1 MKKLFVLFA
10 IFLTSLGAHA
20 TAADDYF
27 AAVQQDD
34 ESTVVALTLRG
45 FDLNTL
51 NAKGDSALLIAL
63 KLGSTKVADFL
74 LKQNAVKVEARNRQ
88 GESPLMMAALKARL
102 PQAKR
107 LIQREAEVN
116 KPGWTPLHY
125 AASNPEPVSAE
136 MVSLLL
142 ENHAYIDAASPNKTT
157 PLMMAAH
164 YGHDSVVKL
173 LLEEGAD
180 PMLRNDQG
188 LSAIDFAHRAK
199 RTEAAAMI
207 AAQIRSKQPGGRW

>member
-1 MKKLFVLFA
+1 MKKLFALFV
-10 IFLTSLGAHA
+10 IFLSSIAVHA
-20 TAADDYF
+20 APVDDYF

-34 ESTVVALTLRG
+34 ESAVVALALRG

-63 KLGSTKVADFL
+63 KLGSVKVADFL
-74 LKQNAVKVEARNRQ
+74 LNQNSVKVEARNRQ

-102 PQAKR
+102 PQARR

-125 AASNPEPVSAE
+125 AASNPEPVSAD
-136 MVSLLL
+136 MVNLLL
-142 ENHAYIDAASPNKTT
+142 EHHAYIDAASPNKTT

-180 PMLRNDQG
+180 PLLRNEQG

-199 RTEAAAMI
+199 RAEAAALI

>member
-1 MKKLFVLFA
+1 MKNLIVSFA

-20 TAADDYF
+20 AAQDDYF

-34 ESTVVALTLRG
+34 ESAVVALALRG
-45 FDLNTL
+45 FDLNTP

-74 LKQNAVKVEARNRQ
+74 LKQNVVKVEARNRQ

-136 MVSLLL
+136 MVALLL

-180 PMLRNDQG
+180 PMLRNEQG

>member
-10 IFLTSLGAHA
+10 IFIASI
-20 TAADDYF
+20 TAYAGPVDDYF

-34 ESTVVALTLRG
+34 ESVVVALALRS

-51 NAKGDSALLIAL
+51 NAKGDSALLVAL
-63 KLGSTKVADFL
+63 KLGSVKVADFL
-74 LKQNAVKVEARNRQ
+74 LSQNSVKVEARNRQ

-102 PQAKR
+102 PQAIR
-107 LIQREAEVN
+107 LIQRGAEVN

-125 AASNPEPVSAE
+125 AASNPEPASAD

-180 PMLRNDQG
+180 PLLRNQQG

-199 RTEAAAMI
+199 RTEAAALI
-207 AAQIRSKQPGGRW
+207 AAQIRSKQPRGSW

>member
-1 MKKLFVLFA
+1 MKKLFALFV
-10 IFLTSLGAHA
+10 IFLSSIAVHA
-20 TAADDYF
+20 APVDDYF

-34 ESTVVALTLRG
+34 ESAVVALALRG

-63 KLGSTKVADFL
+63 KLGSVKVADFL
-74 LKQNAVKVEARNRQ
+74 LNQNSVKVEARNRQ

-102 PQAKR
+102 PQARR

-125 AASNPEPVSAE
+125 AASNPEPVSAD
-136 MVSLLL
+136 MVNLLL
-142 ENHAYIDAASPNKTT
+142 EHHAYIDAASPNKTT

-180 PMLRNDQG
+180 PLLRNEQG

-199 RTEAAAMI
+199 RTEAAALI

>member
-1 MKKLFVLFA
+1 MKKLIALFA
-10 IFLTSLGAHA
+10 VFITSIAAYAGP
-20 TAADDYF
+20 ADDYF

-34 ESTVVALTLRG
+34 ESVVVALALRG
-45 FDLNTL
+45 FDLNTI
-51 NAKGDSALLIAL
+51 NAKGDSALLLAL
-63 KLGSTKVADFL
+63 KLGSIKVADFL
-74 LKQNAVKVEARNRQ
+74 LSQNSVKVEARNRQ

-102 PQAKR
+102 PQATR

-125 AASNPEPVSAE
+125 AASNPEPASAD
-136 MVSLLL
+136 MVNLLL

-180 PMLRNDQG
+180 PMLRNEQG